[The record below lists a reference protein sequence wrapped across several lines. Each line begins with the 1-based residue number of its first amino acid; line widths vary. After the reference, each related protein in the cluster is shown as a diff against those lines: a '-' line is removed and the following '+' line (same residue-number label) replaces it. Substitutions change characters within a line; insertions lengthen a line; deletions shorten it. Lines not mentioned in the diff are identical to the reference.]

1 MDNAARTSVTRHTG
15 DFVEGWCRERCVD
28 VKRGAMPAMETE
40 RNDADRRRRRSQS
53 LLRQAFAELMRE
65 KGFTAMTI
73 QDIADRADVHR
84 GTFYA
89 HFPDKFALLEHSI
102 RDKFR
107 NVLERELPP
116 DAGWNPGHLR
126 VLVRT
131 VLEHV
136 RSLYG
141 RCSPVNT
148 VNPLFERSIRDELAE
163 LLRYWFERLR
173 ADRADWAVPVDTMA
187 LMTSWSIFGAAA
199 QWSKAYEDISVDEMT
214 DRVLAVLAEGAGG
227 ITLRDNR

>member
-1 MDNAARTSVTRHTG
+1 
-15 DFVEGWCRERCVD
+15 
-28 VKRGAMPAMETE
+28 METK
-40 RNDADRRRRRSQS
+40 RNELDRRRRRSQ
-53 LLRQAFAELMRE
+53 LLLKQSFAELMRE

-73 QDIADRADVHR
+73 QDITDRADVHR

-89 HFPDKFALLEHSI
+89 HFPDKFALLEQSI

-107 NVLERELPP
+107 HLLGREIPP

-141 RCSPVNT
+141 RCSPIDT
-148 VNPLFERSIRDELAE
+148 VNPLFERAILDELGE
-163 LLRYWFERLR
+163 LLQHWLERLR
-173 ADRADWAVPVDTMA
+173 ADRADWTIPVDTMA
-187 LMTSWSIFGAAA
+187 LMTSWSIFGAAV
-199 QWSKAYEDISVDEMT
+199 QWSKTYDDISVDEMT
-214 DRVLAVLAEGAGG
+214 DRIIAVLAEGSGL
-227 ITLRDNR
+227 TKKCNR